1 VPSQLTV
8 RGRRRETSVVAAER
22 RQHPRN
28 PVAWVGW
35 IETAAGKRIECAV
48 LDFSAGGAKALLDQ
62 ALAIGEE
69 VVFKSPRAESVAAR
83 IVWCEDGVV
92 GMQFVDN
99 DERVM
104 KVLGGKD
111 GEAFSPERPEK

>member
-1 VPSQLTV
+1 VPSHLTV
-8 RGRRRETSVVAAER
+8 HEHRRETSVAAGER

-35 IETAAGKRIECAV
+35 IETTAGKRIECAV
-48 LDFSAGGAKALLDQ
+48 IDFSAGGAKAVLDQ
-62 ALAIGEE
+62 TLAVGEQ
-69 VVFKSPRAESVAAR
+69 VVFKSPRFDSVTAR

-92 GMQFVDN
+92 GMQFVEN

-111 GEAFSPERPEK
+111 GEAFTLGRPQK

>member
-8 RGRRRETSVVAAER
+8 HENRREPSVAPSER
-22 RQHPRN
+22 RQHRRN

-35 IETAAGKRIECAV
+35 IETAAGKRLECAV
-48 LDFSAGGAKALLDQ
+48 LDFSAGGAKAVLDQ
-62 ALAIGEE
+62 MVTVGEQ
-69 VVFKSPRAESVAAR
+69 VLFKSPRFESVTAR

-92 GMQFVDN
+92 GMQFVEN

-111 GEAFSPERPEK
+111 GEAFTPGRQEK

>member
-1 VPSQLTV
+1 VPSHLTV
-8 RGRRRETSVVAAER
+8 HAQRRETSVKAGER
-22 RQHPRN
+22 RRHPRN

-48 LDFSAGGAKALLDQ
+48 LDFSAGGAKAVLDQ
-62 ALAIGEE
+62 TIGIGEQ
-69 VVFKSPRAESVAAR
+69 VVFKSPRFESVTAR

-92 GMQFVDN
+92 GMQFVEN

-111 GEAFSPERPEK
+111 GEAFTPARPER